1 MNRIER
7 ENCEKQYVEGI
18 KEKMK
23 LFIQKGLLKPIE
35 EYQTIRNWIQQF
47 PEGSLTPYLLLD
59 TLIILTKDQVEASL
73 RNVIEQIKASI
84 YLSKPTLSDEE
95 LYSLFENHIEHSA
108 FIGACNPGEMAGG
121 APETLR
127 ALRKVIGGDKFNEIA
142 VTDVCKGISDGTIKN
157 VYVVDDFIGT
167 GKTMCKFMKT
177 EHLCENCTCG
187 KEIGKCS
194 LYCAM
199 NKNPNTRFT
208 IVSVVLHQKG
218 AEHITNEMKCVQ
230 LMSSF
235 NVDTTYDLLSENCE
249 LYRDTNYIKETIRA
263 VVEIMREQNMDGNE
277 YALHLPIAISDA
289 FPNNSLEVFWWA
301 ESPKWNPLA
310 PRRH

>member
-7 ENCEKQYVEGI
+7 ENCEKQYIEGI

-35 EYQTIRNWIQQF
+35 EYQTIHNWIQQF
-47 PEGSLTPYLLLD
+47 PEGDLAPYLLLD

-73 RNVIEQIKASI
+73 RNIIEQIKASI
-84 YLSKPTLSDEE
+84 YLSNPTLSDEE
-95 LYSLFENHIEHSA
+95 LFSLFENHIEHSA

-127 ALRKVIGGDKFNEIA
+127 ALRKVIGGDKFTEIA
-142 VTDVCKGISDGTIKN
+142 VSDICRGISDGSIED

-167 GKTMCKFMKT
+167 GKTMCKFMKS
-177 EHLCENCTCG
+177 EHLCENCVCG

-194 LYCAM
+194 LVCAM
-199 NKNPNTRFT
+199 KNNPKTRFT
-208 IVSVVLHQKG
+208 IMSVVLHKEG
-218 AEHITNEMKCVQ
+218 AKQIVDEMQ
-230 LMSSF
+230 GIRLMSSF
-235 NVDTTYDLLSENCE
+235 NVNTSYDLLSESCE
-249 LYRDTNYIKETIRA
+249 LYRDPNYIKEAIKT
-263 VVEIMREQNMDGNE
+263 VVGIMKDHNMDGNE
-277 YALHLPIAISDA
+277 YALHLPIGISDA

-301 ESPKWNPLA
+301 ESPDWSPLA
-310 PRRH
+310 PRQH